1 MPFDGTVD
9 VCAGAV
15 DGDTAAV
22 VGDVA
27 AAAAIVVVAAAADGR
42 VVRPMSLAAALETV
56 AVAQRRNTY
65 CCPTLSRNHAT
76 FFRSISSC

>member
-27 AAAAIVVVAAAADGR
+27 AAAIVVVVAAAAADGR

-76 FFRSISSC
+76 FFRSISS